1 MNISFLPWLLVI
13 LFTLS
18 GCGQPTATAPSS
30 PSSDTLA
37 TTQEAASTQVASKG
51 QQLFMTHCASCH
63 QSMSQ
68 TPGPNAIILNSK
80 TLADANSF
88 KALLRQPISPMMPAF
103 GPESIS
109 DADAQELYTYL
120 HGEQSQHQAAAE

>member
-1 MNISFLPWLLVI
+1 MNISFLPLLLVI
-13 LFTLS
+13 LFSLS
-18 GCGQPTATAPSS
+18 GCGQPTGSS
-30 PSSDTLA
+30 PSASPTDTLA
-37 TTQEAASTQVASKG
+37 AAPEAGSTQGASRG

-80 TLADANSF
+80 TLTDANSF

-103 GPESIS
+103 GPETIS
-109 DADAQELYTYL
+109 DVDAQALYTYL
-120 HGEQSQHQAAAE
+120 HGEQSKHQAAAE